1 LWSDFGLAP
10 GWEIAT
16 QGTYLGELTNNR
28 KGFEQLAERVQQ
40 EQKQAGADTVL
51 LVMEPTGGYEQALAH
66 FALEQGW
73 RVSLPN
79 PRRVR
84 EWARGMGRRAKTDK
98 QDAILWAHYG
108 WERKPPA
115 WAPMAT
121 EASELSSLLQRKGDL
136 EQMLRQERQR
146 QQGWS
151 ERAGVAADVLTNVAS
166 VIGALE
172 QALREVEQA
181 IRAHLRKHAELAE
194 QARRLESVPGIGE
207 KSVLPVL
214 VLLHRWD
221 ALTQGTGSAK
231 KLGAYAGLDAQ
242 TEESGTTVRGR
253 ETISRMGDRQMR
265 ARLYMC
271 ALGGV
276 KGQSALRQYY
286 ERLVGRGKAKKVAL
300 VAASRKILMWAWA
313 VFRDH
318 VSFQAE
324 KTVPRAA

>member
-1 LWSDFGLAP
+1 
-10 GWEIAT
+10 
-16 QGTYLGELTNNR
+16 
-28 KGFEQLAERVQQ
+28 
-40 EQKQAGADTVL
+40 
-51 LVMEPTGGYEQALAH
+51 
-66 FALEQGW
+66 
-73 RVSLPN
+73 
-79 PRRVR
+79 
-84 EWARGMGRRAKTDK
+84 
-98 QDAILWAHYG
+98 
-108 WERKPPA
+108 
-115 WAPMAT
+115 MAT
-121 EASELSSLLQRKGDL
+121 AASELNSLLQRKGDL
-136 EQMLRQERQR
+136 EQMLRQETQR
-146 QQGWS
+146 QQGWA

-166 VIGALE
+166 VIAALE

-181 IRAHLRKHAELAE
+181 IREHLEKHAELAE
-194 QARRLESVPGIGE
+194 QARQLESVPGIGE

-276 KGQSALRQYY
+276 KGKNSLRQYY